1 MKNCIKNLNN
11 SKTDFELIEENM
23 ADSIINNINIDYRD
37 EETLQCNKLQNKLIR
52 IELKKKLNTDK
63 RD

>member
-63 RD
+63 RV

>member
-23 ADSIINNINIDYRD
+23 TDSIINNINIDYPD
-37 EETLQCNKLQNKLIR
+37 EDTLQFNKLQNKLIR

-63 RD
+63 RV

>member
-23 ADSIINNINIDYRD
+23 ADSIINNINVDYRD

-63 RD
+63 RV

>member
-23 ADSIINNINIDYRD
+23 TDSIINNINIDYPD
-37 EETLQCNKLQNKLIR
+37 EDTLQCNKLQNKLIR

-63 RD
+63 RV

>member
-1 MKNCIKNLNN
+1 MKNCVKNLNN

-63 RD
+63 RV

>member
-52 IELKKKLNTDK
+52 IELKKKLEIEY
-63 RD
+63 

>member
-23 ADSIINNINIDYRD
+23 TDSIINNINIDYPD
-37 EETLQCNKLQNKLIR
+37 EDTLQCTKLQNKLIR

-63 RD
+63 RV

>member
-37 EETLQCNKLQNKLIR
+37 EETLQCNRLQNKLIR

-63 RD
+63 RV

>member
-11 SKTDFELIEENM
+11 SKTDFELLEENM

-63 RD
+63 RV

>member
-23 ADSIINNINIDYRD
+23 ADSIINNINIDYRE

-63 RD
+63 RV

>member
-23 ADSIINNINIDYRD
+23 ADSIINDINIDYRD

-63 RD
+63 RV

>member
-1 MKNCIKNLNN
+1 MKNYIKNLNN

-63 RD
+63 RV

>member
-23 ADSIINNINIDYRD
+23 ADSIINNINTDYRD

-63 RD
+63 RV

>member
-37 EETLQCNKLQNKLIR
+37 EETLQCNKLQNKLVR

-63 RD
+63 RV

>member
-11 SKTDFELIEENM
+11 PKTDFELIEENM

-63 RD
+63 RV